1 MPSGGS
7 ADFPTRKEAT
17 PTATSASLATPKD
30 YGDEIVKLRGELASL
45 KSDLRNRE
53 LEIRDLRSIVAS
65 TTSQSDV
72 AHIFGK
78 SLKPHIATVGDFV
91 SDVVLDAQKYRQ
103 HFNGLSY
110 RKFEKTIAQL
120 EQKL

>member
-1 MPSGGS
+1 V
-7 ADFPTRKEAT
+7 
-17 PTATSASLATPKD
+17 TPKD

-65 TTSQSDV
+65 KTSQSDV

-91 SDVVLDAQKYRQ
+91 SDVVLDAQKSLRGELGDATRATRHLLRQ
-103 HFNGLSY
+103 TTTARNTTLLSPTSKPSKRPTPSR
-110 RKFEKTIAQL
+110 RKT
-120 EQKL
+120 